1 MAPPPSGNLL
11 KHETSPYLLQHADNP
26 VHWRAWNEAALAEA
40 RTSGKPILLS
50 VGYAACHWCHVMAHE
65 SFEDEVTA
73 ALMNELFVNIK
84 VDREERP
91 DLDAIYQ
98 TALAMMGE
106 QGGWPLTMFLTPEGA
121 PFWGGTYFPPSARY
135 GRPGFP
141 DLLRGIAEAYRGKP
155 DQVRQN
161 VEALTGALNRRA
173 GGDAGGGV
181 PIATID
187 KVAARLAQEVDTI
200 HGGIGGAPKF
210 PQCSVFALLWRAHR
224 RAAADPGGGDFRR
237 AVTLT
242 LDRMCQGGIYD
253 HLGGG
258 FARYSTDARWLAPHF
273 EKMLYDN
280 AQMIDLLTLVWQET
294 KSPLYA
300 ARIAETIG
308 WLMREMTAEDD
319 AFAATLDADSEGE
332 EGKFYVWRADEIA
345 ALLGV
350 DTDFFA
356 DAYDVTPEGNWEG
369 HTILNRSKRML
380 LGDAAHE
387 SRLAKC
393 RDVLFAARAQR
404 IAPGRDDKVLAD
416 WNGMMIAALARAG
429 FVFDRPEWLA
439 RAQAAFAGAAA
450 LLDRDGRLAHSY
462 RAGRRQDVAMLD
474 DYAQMARA
482 ALTLFEI
489 TGEDACLARAQAW
502 VAMADAHYWDDAAG
516 GYFFTADDAPGLI
529 ARTKHAHDNATP
541 SGNGVMAEVLTR
553 LHLLTGESRHRD
565 RAEAVI
571 GAFSGEL
578 AKNFFPLSTLLN
590 AAELMTRPLQVAIC
604 GPREAPATVAL
615 LRATATSASLP
626 NLVLSVV
633 APDADLPPSHPAHGK
648 GMIGAKPAVYVCD
661 GPVCSPP
668 FTDPAALTEDLKRR

>member
-1 MAPPPSGNLL
+1 MAPPTSSNLL

-26 VHWRAWNEAALAEA
+26 VHWRAWNDVTLAEA
-40 RTSGKPILLS
+40 KASGKPILLS

-65 SFEDEVTA
+65 SFEDEATA
-73 ALMNELFVNIK
+73 ALMNELYVNIK

-98 TALAMMGE
+98 AALAMMGE

-121 PFWGGTYFPPSARY
+121 PFWGGTYFPPSPRF
-135 GRPGFP
+135 GRPGFA
-141 DLLRGIAEAYRGKP
+141 DVLRGVAAAYRSKP

-173 GGDAGGGV
+173 AGDAGGGV
-181 PIATID
+181 SIATID
-187 KVAARLAQEVDTI
+187 AVAARLAQEVDLI

-210 PQCSVFALLWRAHR
+210 PQCSIFALLWRAHL
-224 RAAADPGGGDFRR
+224 RAKAGAAVDFRH

-294 KSPLYA
+294 RSPLYA
-300 ARIAETIG
+300 ARVAETAG
-308 WLMREMTAEDD
+308 WLMREMTAEGG

-332 EGKFYVWRADEIA
+332 EGKFYVWAADEIA
-345 ALLGV
+345 ALLGA
-350 DTDFFA
+350 DAAFFA

-369 HTILNRSKRML
+369 RTILNRSKRML

-387 SRLAKC
+387 ARLAQC
-393 RDVLFAARAQR
+393 RDILFTARAER

-416 WNGMMIAALARAG
+416 WNGMMIAALTRAS
-429 FVFDRPEWLA
+429 FVFERPDWLA
-439 RAQAAFAGAAA
+439 RAQAAFAGAVA
-450 LLDRDGRLAHSY
+450 LLDRDGRLGHSY

-482 ALTLFEI
+482 ALTLFEF
-489 TGEDACLARAQAW
+489 TGDDAYFVRAQAW
-502 VAMADAHYWDDAAG
+502 TATADRHYWDDAGG

-541 SGNGVMAEVLTR
+541 SGNGAMAEVLTR
-553 LHLLTGESRHRD
+553 LHLLTGETRHRD

-590 AAELMTRPLQVAIC
+590 AAEFMARPLQIAIR
-604 GPREAPATVAL
+604 GPRGAAATAAL
-615 LRATATSASLP
+615 LSAVATSASLP
-626 NLVLSVV
+626 NLVFSVLTS
-633 APDADLPPSHPAHGK
+633 DATLPASHPAYGK
-648 GMIGAKPAVYVCD
+648 GMIGVKPAAYVCE

-668 FTDPAALTEDLKRR
+668 ITDPAALMEDLRRR